1 MGVRRSSSEESR
13 RVCDDPVPVIL
24 ANILVDNPSIDA
36 RGARPAFKVQKDVST
51 RDERSAAPKGALE
64 VLGTMDGG
72 VEVSVEVA
80 GILEMPVA
88 WLAIVMYRRLA
99 EVLLEPVFVDK
110 NLSAGGA
117 IGVVVFIVNIEVL
130 LVIEMYLAVL
140 TVCVVGALDPML
152 L

>member
-1 MGVRRSSSEESR
+1 M
-13 RVCDDPVPVIL
+13 

-36 RGARPAFKVQKDVST
+36 RGARPALKVQKDVSA
-51 RDERSAAPKGALE
+51 RDERPAAPKGALDI
-64 VLGTMDGG
+64 LGTMNGG
-72 VEVSVEVA
+72 VEVSVEVV

-88 WLAIVMYRRLA
+88 WLAIVMHGRLA

-117 IGVVVFIVNIEVL
+117 IGVIVFIVNIEVL
-130 LVIEMYLAVL
+130 LVIKMDLAIL